1 MSGPT
6 EPTGLCANHG
16 VTEASGKV
24 SHAQEMTEFNQTIT
38 AQNGPGRLWIVGED
52 AILEPEPQEGLAG
65 EDQRQSA

>member
-1 MSGPT
+1 MSGLA

-24 SHAQEMTEFNQTIT
+24 SHAQEMTDFNRTIT

-52 AILEPEPQEGLAG
+52 AIVEPEPQEGLVE
-65 EDQRQSA
+65 EDQRQSS